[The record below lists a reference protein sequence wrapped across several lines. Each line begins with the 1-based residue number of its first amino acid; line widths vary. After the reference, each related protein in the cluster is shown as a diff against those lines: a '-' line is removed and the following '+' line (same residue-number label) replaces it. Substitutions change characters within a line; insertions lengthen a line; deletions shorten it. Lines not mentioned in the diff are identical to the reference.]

1 MTTKAKARRPL
12 NLSRLCRKWRGGDD
26 WPQKIAVMRQL
37 VEHAWDLV
45 HRLIGSGVKF
55 AGTPEQATLTVAGT
69 AYAAWRLSIEPD
81 PHREIDDTVLVAEG
95 ITHGIEF
102 ALWYTEGIPA
112 LFTDDYARLAEQS
125 ECEIDRI
132 PPMKIM
138 AKLWPEDFTPKGL
151 KLETPE
157 LKEVEGDGFDA
168 QFWDPRPNILTTPV
182 EDVRKATRRA
192 SAKWKRVMKRARKS
206 KAK

>member
-1 MTTKAKARRPL
+1 MTTKAKTRRPL
-12 NLSRLCRKWRGGDD
+12 NVSRLCRKWRGGDD
-26 WPQKIAVMRQL
+26 WPQKIAVMRRL

-69 AYAAWRLSIEPD
+69 AYAAWRLSIEPHQD
-81 PHREIDDTVLVAEG
+81 REPDDAVLVAEG

-102 ALWYTEGIPA
+102 ALWYPEGIPA
-112 LFTDDYARLAEQS
+112 LFTDDYASLAEHS

-132 PPMKIM
+132 PPMRIM
-138 AKLWPEDFTPKGL
+138 AKLWPEEYTPKGL

-157 LKEVEGDGFDA
+157 LKEVEGHGCDA
-168 QFWDPRPNILTTPV
+168 QFWDARPNILTTPV

-192 SAKWKRVMKRARKS
+192 NAKWKRAMKRAVKS